1 MQRFDMTEEIK
12 QLITMFALN
21 PSDPEVSYMIGLYYE
36 DLGQYSSAGSYY
48 LRSAE
53 RFSDKTL
60 SYESLIRLAVCTQS
74 LGRRRYSTKG
84 LLNFA
89 ISHMPTRPEAY
100 LILSKF
106 IESSETAEEKWFT
119 AYSLVST
126 ALSISNLDSLKP
138 LRRKTIYDGKYSLL
152 LQKAHAGFHSGFI
165 EESREIL
172 LSIIKSSDAPR
183 HHQKAAMKNL
193 MMIKKENHRSQY
205 YHNETNLKDVYQS
218 SLAKYAL
225 ENGGSIHPI
234 VVPHSV
240 SKGIATTNASVFVD
254 DKERVFVN
262 LRETNYTL
270 YYSNKFPDKDG
281 PLKYLYP
288 DSDINIRSQNILCRL
303 YDRLNVLSADRV
315 DMKLDEAPNWFYIG
329 LEDARLVEWEGKTY
343 LCGVRRDHILEGK
356 GRMDLSEIEITEN
369 GVVELERFSIPAPG
383 NDDTYCEKNWMPI
396 LDKPFQWIKWSNPT
410 QIVSFDTKTLKTN
423 TVHLDESKKYQFPRD
438 LRGGSHALP
447 WNDDYYVAVTHE
459 CAYNKNDSG
468 RRYFQRIVVWDRD
481 WNIVCSTR
489 DFTMMGGTIEFVSGI
504 AYHKGDVLIS
514 YGYEDNSSYILRMPK
529 TVFDDFILRG

>member
-1 MQRFDMTEEIK
+1 MTEEIK

-21 PSDPEVSYMIGLYYE
+21 PSDPEVSFMIGSYYE

-53 RFSDKTL
+53 RFDDRNK
-60 SYESLIRLAVCTQS
+60 SYESLIRLATCMQS
-74 LGRRRYSTKG
+74 LGRRKYSTKG

-106 IESSETAEEKWFT
+106 IESSETNDERWFT

-126 ALSISNLDSLKP
+126 ALSIPDLDSLKS
-138 LRRKTIYDGKYSLL
+138 LRRKTTYDGKYSLL

-172 LSIIKSSDAPR
+172 LSIINSSDAPR

-205 YHNETNLKDVYQS
+205 YHNETPLKDVYQS

-225 ENGGSIHPI
+225 ANGGSIHPI

-240 SKGIATTNASVFVD
+240 SKGMATTNASVFVD
-254 DKERVFVN
+254 SQERVFVN

-288 DSDINIRSQNILCRL
+288 DSDINIRSENVVCRL
-303 YDRLNVLSADRV
+303 DDRLNVISADRI
-315 DMKLDEAPNWFYIG
+315 DMKLNEDPNWFYIG
-329 LEDARLVEWEGKTY
+329 LEDGRLIEWEGKKY

-356 GRMDLSEIEITEN
+356 GRMDLSQIEITKN
-369 GVVELERFSIPAPG
+369 GVVEVERFSIPAPG

-396 LDKPFQWIKWSNPT
+396 LDKPFQWVKWTNPT

-423 TVHLDESKKYQFPRD
+423 TVHLEESKKYRFPRD
-438 LRGGSHALP
+438 LRGGSHIIP
-447 WNDDYYVAVTHE
+447 WNEDYYIGITHE
-459 CAYNKNDSG
+459 CMYNNNDSG
-468 RRYFQRIVVWDRD
+468 RRYFQRIIVWDRD

-489 DFTMMGGTIEFVSGI
+489 DFTMMSGSIEFVSGI
-504 AYHKGDVLIS
+504 AYHKNDVLIS
-514 YGYEDNSSYILRMPK
+514 YGYEDNTSYILRIPK
-529 TVFDDFILRG
+529 NVFDDFVLRG

>member
-1 MQRFDMTEEIK
+1 MQRFDMIEEIR

-21 PSDPEVSYMIGLYYE
+21 PSDPEVSFTIGSYYE

-53 RFSDKTL
+53 RFTDRSL
-60 SYESLIRLAVCTQS
+60 SYESLIRLAACTQS

-106 IESSETAEEKWFT
+106 IESSETTDEKWFT

-126 ALSISNLDSLKP
+126 ALSILDLNSFKP
-138 LRRKTIYDGKYSLL
+138 LRRKTAYDGKYSLL
-152 LQKAHAGFHSGFI
+152 LQKAHTGFHSGFI

-172 LSIIKSSDAPR
+172 LSIIKSNDAPK

-193 MMIKKENHRSQY
+193 MKIKKENHRSHY
-205 YHNETNLKDVYQS
+205 YHNETDLKDVYRS

-225 ENGGSIHPI
+225 ANGGSIHPI
-234 VVPHSV
+234 VVPHAV

-270 YYSNKFPDKDG
+270 YYSNKFPDDDG

-288 DSDINIRSQNILCRL
+288 DSDINIRSKNIMCRL
-303 YDRLNVLSADRV
+303 DDRLNVLSANRV
-315 DMKLDEAPNWFYIG
+315 DMKCDEDPNWFYIG
-329 LEDARLVEWEGKTY
+329 LEDARLFMWEGKTY

-356 GRMDLSEIEITEN
+356 GRMDLSEIEITDN

-410 QIVSFDTKTLKTN
+410 QVVSFDKKTLKTD
-423 TVHLDESKKYQFPRD
+423 TVHLYESKTYNFSRD
-438 LRGGSHALP
+438 LRGGSHIIP
-447 WNDDYYVAVTHE
+447 WNEDYYIGITHE
-459 CAYNKNDSG
+459 CVYNKNDSG
-468 RRYFQRIVVWDRD
+468 RRYFQRIIVWDRD

-529 TVFDDFILRG
+529 TVFNDFILRG